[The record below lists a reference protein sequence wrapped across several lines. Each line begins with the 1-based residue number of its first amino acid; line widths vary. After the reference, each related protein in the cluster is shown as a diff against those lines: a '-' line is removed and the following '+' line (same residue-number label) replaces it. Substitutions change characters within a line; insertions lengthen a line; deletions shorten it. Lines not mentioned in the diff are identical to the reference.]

1 MTRRLKS
8 EWIGL
13 SLLIIGLCLYVPFRS
28 ISLDDFDGYSFAL
41 ALSEFDLALQQPQP
55 PGFPVYVGLARCLH
69 RLTEDAV
76 EALTW
81 LSALSGAA
89 AMLLVYA
96 IGRQLDPGRPLT
108 GLAAALWMGLTPL
121 GWLTAEKALSD
132 TAGLVGILLPLW
144 LWARWHRKPEDL
156 RWMAA
161 AALTSGLALGVRPQN
176 GLPVF
181 LYLLYVLL
189 AHSLPR
195 QGWTLEKRDLP
206 WLVAGA
212 LGLCGVLIWLVPTAW
227 TVGGLATYVSQIREH
242 AAHVGQA
249 DSLWSMSVPLVT
261 ALRYRLLAFGDTLLS
276 SLVGV
281 GLFTVGASA
290 PASVAPLSLSGGV
303 RLGALGLIIGVG
315 LARADWRRRAAW
327 GLALWTVAVAAQ
339 IFLYE
344 TLDRPRLMLPLL
356 PPLALLTASGWVRV
370 RRPRWL
376 APLVLAVTCLALLVQ
391 GVPLVAKIATVPSPP
406 AQATA
411 YVAARY
417 PPEATLIAAAGSF
430 RAVQVELPA
439 YPLVYLYR
447 FDTEAVEDTISGVR
461 YVVIFDRDKFPPE
474 AMAALSDDGRW
485 VTLEDR
491 TFVRDRRVHA
501 QHDQVRV
508 QVLAPASRVPAKAL
522 RLPDDGCIDLGGE
535 DEGRYLGAGWFRP
548 ETIGGARG
556 RWAGGSL
563 TSTVRLV
570 LAPDGGSGADH
581 EERGG
586 AYRLRGRVLA
596 FPSNQV
602 MRLQVADRTLAELS
616 LPPAWTEFD
625 VMLPAEAVTPTQVTT
640 LVFVHARAESPFDA
654 TSGGSSDRRLL
665 TAAYDWLCVET
676 ARETP

>member
-1 MTRRLKS
+1 MTRCLKS

-13 SLLIIGLCLYVPFRS
+13 TLLIVGLCLYVPFRS
-28 ISLDDFDGYSFAL
+28 VSLDDFDGYSFAL

-55 PGFPVYVGLARCLH
+55 PGFPAYVGLARCLH
-69 RLTEDAV
+69 CLTGDV
-76 EALTW
+76 VGALTW
-81 LSALSGAA
+81 LSAFSGAA
-89 AMLLVYA
+89 ALLLVYA
-96 IGRQLDPGRPLT
+96 IGRQLDPAHPLT

-132 TAGLVGILLPLW
+132 TAGLAGILLPLW

-161 AALTSGLALGVRPQN
+161 AALTSGIALGIRPQN
-176 GLPVF
+176 GLPLF

-195 QGWTLEKRDLP
+195 QRWAPGKMDLP
-206 WLVAGA
+206 WLIAGV

-227 TVGGLATYVSQIREH
+227 TVGGLATYSSLIQEH

-249 DSLWSMSVPLVT
+249 DSLWSMSVPPVT

-281 GLFTVGASA
+281 GLFTAGARA
-290 PASVAPLSLSGGV
+290 PGPVTPVSLSGGL
-303 RLGALGLIIGVG
+303 RLGALILIIGVG
-315 LARADWRRRAAW
+315 LARADWRRRATC
-327 GLALWTVAVAAQ
+327 GLALWTVVVATQ

-356 PPLALLTASGWVRV
+356 PPLALLTASGWARV

-376 APLVLAVTCLALLVQ
+376 GPLVVAVTCLALLVQ

-430 RAVQVELPA
+430 RAVQVELSA

-447 FDTEAVEDTISGVR
+447 FDAEAVQDVLSEMR
-461 YVVIFDRDKFPPE
+461 YVVIFDRDKFPPKSV
-474 AMAALSDDGRW
+474 AALSHDGRW

-491 TFVRDRRVHA
+491 TFARDRRVHA

-508 QVLAPASRVPAKAL
+508 QVLASPSQVPTQAL
-522 RLPDDGCIDLGGE
+522 RLPNDGCIDLGGE
-535 DEGRYLGAGWFRP
+535 DDGRYLGAGWFRP

-570 LAPDGGSGADH
+570 LPPAAVATDVVTTS
-581 EERGG
+581 RT
-586 AYRLRGRVLA
+586 YRLRGRALA
-596 FPSNQV
+596 FPSSQV
-602 MRLQVADRTLAELS
+602 MRIQVADWTIGELS
-616 LPPAWTEFD
+616 LPQAWTEFD
-625 VMLPAEAVTPTQVTT
+625 MPLPADAAASAPVMT
-640 LVFVHARAESPFDA
+640 LAFAHARAESPFDVS
-654 TSGGSSDRRLL
+654 SGGSSDRRPL

-676 ARETP
+676 IYETP